1 MRRNSEIIINWYEQ
15 RGVKNPVPIN
25 SSQVVQRPQEIFAC
39 KYPNLAAILPAY
51 NEAGRV
57 GNVVRVLCQADLLDE
72 IIVVDDG
79 STDRT
84 AEEALEAAAGDARFF
99 LLRLTFNHGKGH
111 AILSGWQATRAAN
124 LLFLDADLVNLE
136 NRHIAAL
143 AEPVLN
149 GWADMTVGLFR
160 QGYWRTDLAHRLTPW
175 LSGQRCL
182 RARLLSSLMPGAA
195 AGYGFETALSLAA
208 RKLGWRSEVVFLW
221 GVSHLPGDIANGWRG
236 PLNKVRM
243 YAHILRAWLIF
254 NLRTGQGL

>member
-1 MRRNSEIIINWYEQ
+1 VSL
-15 RGVKNPVPIN
+15 N
-25 SSQVVQRPQEIFAC
+25 SSQVTLRPHEILSC

-57 GNVVRVLCQADLLDE
+57 GNVVNVLCQVNLLDE

-79 STDRT
+79 SADGTG
-84 AEEALEAAAGDARFF
+84 AEAIKAAAGDARFS
-99 LLRLTFNHGKGH
+99 LLRHASNHGKGQ
-111 AILSGWQATRAAN
+111 AILSGWQATRAVN

-136 NRHIAAL
+136 NRHITAL
-143 AEPVLN
+143 IEPVLN

-182 RARLLSSLMPGAA
+182 RAGLLSSLSMGAA

-208 RKLGWRSEVVFLW
+208 RKQGWRSETVHLW
-221 GVSHLPGDIANGWRG
+221 GVTHLPGDIANGWRG

-243 YAHILRAWLIF
+243 YAHILRAWFVF
-254 NLRTGQGL
+254 NLGTR